1 MATMSET
8 SDQALLDLL
17 RRRGP
22 MSIAELMQVTE
33 VTANAVRQRLTR
45 LMGQGLVDR
54 AVVGRVANP
63 SDQGSTPSEANSQE
77 GKPQE
82 AKPQRGRPTHQYRL
96 TDKARRQ
103 AGDNFADLAMVLW
116 REVRAVKEPS
126 IRRGLLQRVADAM
139 AKHYQGLVA
148 GATLPER
155 MQSLAAV
162 FAERRVPVSVTETSG
177 EAQTTDPAHRSAS
190 GERLP
195 VLVVED
201 CPYPQ
206 LAEEDR
212 GICAVEKMMFSQ
224 LLSEDVRL
232 TQCRLD
238 GHNCCQF
245 ETT

>member
-1 MATMSET
+1 MATLSET

-22 MSIAELMQVTE
+22 TSIAEMTAETE
-33 VTANAVRQRLTR
+33 VTANAVRQRLAR

-54 AVVGRVANP
+54 AVGHASGP
-63 SDQGSTPSEANSQE
+63 SDNE
-77 GKPQE
+77 E
-82 AKPQRGRPTHQYRL
+82 AKRQRGRPTHHYRL
-96 TDKARRQ
+96 TEKARRQ
-103 AGDNFADLAMVLW
+103 AGDNFADLTMILW
-116 REVRAVKEPS
+116 REVRAVKDPS

-155 MQSLAAV
+155 MQSLTAL
-162 FAERRVPVSVTETSG
+162 FAERRVPMSVTTVEATAETTAETSSG
-177 EAQTTDPAHRSAS
+177 AAS
-190 GERLP
+190 SERLP

>member
-1 MATMSET
+1 M
-8 SDQALLDLL
+8 
-17 RRRGP
+17 
-22 MSIAELMQVTE
+22 I
-33 VTANAVRQRLTR
+33 
-45 LMGQGLVDR
+45 
-54 AVVGRVANP
+54 
-63 SDQGSTPSEANSQE
+63 
-77 GKPQE
+77 
-82 AKPQRGRPTHQYRL
+82 
-96 TDKARRQ
+96 
-103 AGDNFADLAMVLW
+103 LW
-116 REVRAVKEPS
+116 REVRAVKDPS
-126 IRRGLLQRVADAM
+126 VRRGLLHRVADAM

-162 FAERRVPVSVTETSG
+162 FAERRVPMSVAVEANEASSANETSS
-177 EAQTTDPAHRSAS
+177 ARSP
-190 GERLP
+190 LP

-238 GHNCCQF
+238 GHPCCQF

>member
-1 MATMSET
+1 MATLSET
-8 SDQALLDLL
+8 SDQAVLELL

-22 MSIAELMQVTE
+22 LTIAELMEETQ

-45 LMGQGLVDR
+45 LMAQGLVDR
-54 AVVGRVANP
+54 TAVGRISNP
-63 SDQGSTPSEANSQE
+63 SDE
-77 GKPQE
+77 E
-82 AKPQRGRPTHQYRL
+82 AKPQRGRPTHHYRL
-96 TDKARRQ
+96 TEKARRQ
-103 AGDNFADLAMVLW
+103 AGDNFADLAMILW
-116 REVRAVKEPS
+116 REVRSVKEPS
-126 IRRGLLQRVADAM
+126 VRRGLLQRVADAM

-155 MQSLAAV
+155 MQSLAGV
-162 FAERRVPVSVTETSG
+162 FAERRVPLSVRAESSADRAAETAADASQG
-177 EAQTTDPAHRSAS
+177 SPS

-195 VLVVED
+195 VLVIED

-224 LLSEDVRL
+224 LLAEDVRL

-238 GHNCCQF
+238 GHHCCQF
-245 ETT
+245 ETR